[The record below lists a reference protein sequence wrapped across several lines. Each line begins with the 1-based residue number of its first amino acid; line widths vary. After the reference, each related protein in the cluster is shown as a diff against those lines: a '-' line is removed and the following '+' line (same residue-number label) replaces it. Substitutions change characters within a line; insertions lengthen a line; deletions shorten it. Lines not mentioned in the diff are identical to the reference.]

1 MLNTPPWFWETF
13 QQLSPSCPEVPT
25 SLSIEWDLDLKLSP
39 KSRPKSLVSLAVSAG
54 IMLQQHS
61 HLSGGMCC
69 CHEEVGDVA
78 GPSLTAAAFSSFPL
92 AVGNTVLATDGSQL
106 LHHFQDEVLSA
117 RSAPEATTWIS
128 LRSGEQQREG
138 NPPDLLGAKLMA
150 W

>member
-1 MLNTPPWFWETF
+1 MGSGF
-13 QQLSPSCPEVPT
+13 EVESKVKTQISGFPC
-25 SLSIEWDLDLKLSP
+25 SV
-39 KSRPKSLVSLAVSAG
+39 SRDHAE
-54 IMLQQHS
+54 QHS

-78 GPSLTAAAFSSFPL
+78 GPSLTAVAFSSFPL
-92 AVGNTVLATDGSQL
+92 AIGNTVLATDGSQL